1 MIEPKIG
8 MSLPEWSEAAW
19 QAWVRKD
26 LTSLSLD
33 EGDCGILFHRLM
45 EESEWRFNQSVEYF
59 YDRPE
64 WVREELT
71 GHLARLSR
79 LEVRWSEEERFEW
92 CAQVR
97 DVQLELLE
105 SWAEW
110 L

>member
-1 MIEPKIG
+1 MTEPKIG
-8 MSLPEWSEAAW
+8 MTLRDWSEAAW

-33 EGDCGILFHRLM
+33 EADSAIIFHRLM
-45 EESEWRFNQSVEYF
+45 EESEWRFAQTLDYF
-59 YDRPE
+59 SDRPE

-71 GHLARLSR
+71 SHLARLSK
-79 LEVRWSEEERFEW
+79 LEWRWCEEESFEW
-92 CAQVR
+92 CASIR

-105 SWAEW
+105 AWAEW